1 MAQISVLAQP
11 GLTFMQ
17 SADAARQNRLAM
29 AAAEAERATAES
41 QQQLR
46 QQAFQS
52 LQTGQ
57 AGPEQVAA
65 QLFGAGLTQEGTAAL
80 GMARAQEQARTA
92 QERERQ
98 RIQGEEST
106 IFTNAAQ
113 SGLEDLTPVRN
124 RLRRIGSPLADAPEE
139 ELRNTFQAYS
149 ATTPQPNSQR
159 FTAVNPATGQEEI
172 AFVNPRTQEVTFSGI
187 RAGTGEIG
195 QLAGAVAGMAGAI
208 AAGQTP
214 EGRGAR
220 DQAVRAVSNAR
231 QSASTTLQTAREMI
245 AAPEGAF
252 GFRGNVTR
260 DVTSVVEQMLG
271 RGAAENVARA
281 ASGASL
287 DELARIQVAAQIQVS
302 QSIARI
308 TGEESGRI
316 SEAERELTTQVV
328 GATQDLSTKSRAV
341 QALAYLYPLE
351 VAEVN
356 RNMLLARGRLEY
368 QFVTPD
374 GRPNR
379 DALIEHVEQPM
390 LQAGFNE
397 DDIRR
402 AIASVMQITREQMG
416 MHSLGAFV
424 DE

>member
-41 QQQLR
+41 QQRLR
-46 QQAFQS
+46 QQAFES
-52 LQTGQ
+52 LQGDTQ
-57 AGPEQVAA
+57 SPANAQRAA
-65 QLFGAGLTQEGTAAL
+65 QALAAGGDFEAARFIS
-80 GMARAQEQARTA
+80 AEAERTA
-92 QERERQ
+92 NRSRQ
-98 RIQGEEST
+98 LAQDESA
-106 IFTNAAQ
+106 ILANAAQ
-113 SGLEDLTPVRN
+113 SGADMEATRRRLE
-124 RLRRIGSPLADAPEE
+124 RLNSPLARDEAA
-139 ELRNTFQAYS
+139 LRETLEAYTR
-149 ATTPQPNSQR
+149 TTPETGFSIQR
-159 FTAVNPATGQEEI
+159 AYNPETGQNELMRINSRTGQVEPLNVR
-172 AFVNPRTQEVTFSGI
+172 APRSETADALAGIGSAI
-187 RAGTGEIG
+187 RAGNMQETSG
-195 QLAGAVAGMAGAI
+195 
-208 AAGQTP
+208 
-214 EGRGAR
+214 GRDRSVR
-220 DQAVRAVSNAR
+220 DVSSAR
-231 QSASTTLQTAREMI
+231 QSASTTLQTAQQMI

-260 DVTSVVEQMLG
+260 DLTSVVEQMLG

-351 VAEVN
+351 IAEVN

-368 QFVTPD
+368 PFVNPD
-374 GRPNR
+374 GSGNI
-379 DALIEHVEQPM
+379 DVLEQHVAGPM
-390 LQAGFNE
+390 LAAGFNE
-397 DDIRR
+397 ADIRR
-402 AIASVMQITREQMG
+402 AISSVMQITREQMG
-416 MHSLGAFV
+416 MHSMGVFA